1 MKKWFE
7 ESDLLI
13 NGVSEIVENEVKQQ
27 WGWFWGML
35 EATLGASL
43 LGNMLV
49 GTGERRVGEGTIG
62 AGQDF

>member
-1 MKKWFE
+1 
-7 ESDLLI
+7 
-13 NGVSEIVENEVKQQ
+13 
-27 WGWFWGML
+27 ML

-49 GTGERRVGEGTIG
+49 GTGKRRVGEGTIG

>member
-1 MKKWFE
+1 
-7 ESDLLI
+7 
-13 NGVSEIVENEVKQQ
+13 
-27 WGWFWGML
+27 ML